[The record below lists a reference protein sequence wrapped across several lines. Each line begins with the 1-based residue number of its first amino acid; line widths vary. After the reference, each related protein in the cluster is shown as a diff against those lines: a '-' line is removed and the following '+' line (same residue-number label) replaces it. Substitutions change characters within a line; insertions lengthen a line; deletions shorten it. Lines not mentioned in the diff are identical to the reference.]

1 MKVRVRLFAL
11 ARQLAGA
18 EAIELELPAGAS
30 VRQLRDELPREY
42 PALAGLLPTMMIAV
56 NAEYASD
63 TAVIPA
69 DAEVAIIPP
78 VSGG

>member
-18 EAIELELPAGAS
+18 EELVLDLAPPATVGT
-30 VRQLRDELPREY
+30 VRQTLVERFPNLAPLLRSSLFALETEYVRDTTGLTHDCEL
-42 PALAGLLPTMMIAV
+42 AV
-56 NAEYASD
+56 
-63 TAVIPA
+63 
-69 DAEVAIIPP
+69 IPP